1 MEREDVTTIYFNIF
15 KKYIKKMNRDRERQ
29 CYEEKM
35 NVTVVKK
42 ASKECKKVEKERE
55 RERD

>member
-29 CYEEKM
+29 YYEEKM

-55 RERD
+55 RD